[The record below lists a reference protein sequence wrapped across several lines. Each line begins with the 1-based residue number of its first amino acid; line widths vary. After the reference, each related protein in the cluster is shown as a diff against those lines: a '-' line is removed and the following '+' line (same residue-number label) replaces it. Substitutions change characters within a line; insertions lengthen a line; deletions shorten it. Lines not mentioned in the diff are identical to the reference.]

1 MPDYVIRPDRR
12 RPVLKK
18 ALALTAAAGLVI
30 APIAAQANSRA
41 VDSAVSLDRAA
52 MPVGAAQGLSDDD
65 DDGIGGLWWLFGG
78 AILIGVALAVM
89 GDTEEDNATPGAN

>member
-1 MPDYVIRPDRR
+1 M
-12 RPVLKK
+12 LKK